1 MNTKNIA
8 FLGGIALIAVVLI
21 GVLSAQT
28 QRNTSGFA
36 IAATVN
42 PVADM
47 AQRVLGDTAEVE
59 LILDPGA
66 SPHTFEL
73 TPRKATRLSQVDAIF
88 GIGHGL
94 DSWAEDT
101 ANIGSAAFI
110 TLDEHVD
117 LHCGE
122 DVHVHSDDEHHD
134 EDEHGHDDHG
144 HEEDEHGHDED
155 EHEEDHADEAHD
167 DEHEEETIA
176 CDPHYWL
183 SVQSAEHMV
192 EQLVEELSALNP
204 THADLYAANAATYIE
219 ELSALDD
226 EVTETLAGVEN
237 PHIITF
243 HDSYHYMAEAYGFE
257 VVGTFE
263 PTPGREPTPRQLAEL
278 QDLVGIY
285 NIQTLY
291 SEPQLSDRAVQ
302 AFVNDLNVAIM
313 ELDPLGGTDGRTS
326 YVELMRYNAN
336 IIAQN
341 Q

>member
-1 MNTKNIA
+1 MNTKHLA
-8 FLGGIALIAVVLI
+8 FLGGAALIAIVLI

-28 QRNTSGFA
+28 QRTSSEFA
-36 IAATVN
+36 VAATIS

-47 AQRVLGDTAEVE
+47 AQQVLGDTAEVE

-73 TPRKATRLSQVDAIF
+73 TPRKATRLSRVDAIF
-88 GIGHGL
+88 GVGHGL

-101 ANIGSAAFI
+101 ANIGSATFI

-117 LHCGE
+117 LHCGA
-122 DVHVHSDDEHHD
+122 DVHVHSEDEDHD
-134 EDEHGHDDHG
+134 EDEHGHEEEDHEDEHG
-144 HEEDEHGHDED
+144 HEEDEH
-155 EHEEDHADEAHD
+155 EEDHDEEVHD
-167 DEHEEETIA
+167 DEHEEENVT

-183 SVQSAEHMV
+183 SVENASHMV
-192 EQLVEELSALNP
+192 DQLVEELSDLNP
-204 THADLYAANAATYIE
+204 ELADVYETNALIYLAELIE
-219 ELSALDD
+219 LEAELAS
-226 EVTETLAGVEN
+226 TLIAIEN

-263 PTPGREPTPRQLAEL
+263 PSPGLEPTPRQLAEL
-278 QDLVGIY
+278 QRLVGVY
-285 NIQTLY
+285 DIQTLY
-291 SEPQLSDRAVQ
+291 SEPQLSERAVQ

-313 ELDPLGGTDGRTS
+313 ELDPLGGTEGRTS